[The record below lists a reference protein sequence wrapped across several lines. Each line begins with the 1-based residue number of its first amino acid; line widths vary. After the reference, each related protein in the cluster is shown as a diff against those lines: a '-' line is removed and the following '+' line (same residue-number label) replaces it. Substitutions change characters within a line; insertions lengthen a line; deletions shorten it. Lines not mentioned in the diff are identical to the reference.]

1 MYSNR
6 KEKVVFTLIMC
17 SLMILCMS
25 SYNIFLE
32 NGIGANSFLIILK
45 AFVPFLFIG
54 FLLDFFVV
62 GKIVYRLHALL
73 VSEDASKFK
82 KIIMMQL
89 LMVTFM
95 CVLMS
100 TLSLIVN
107 QGEWSHLGIL
117 ILRNYFVALF
127 LQIFS
132 VSPFVRLISP
142 RIFALL

>member
-32 NGIGANSFLIILK
+32 NGIGANYFMIILK

-62 GKIVYRLHALL
+62 GKIVYRLHAHL

-127 LQIFS
+127 LQIFI

>member
-1 MYSNR
+1 MYSNM

-25 SYNIFLE
+25 SYNILLE
-32 NGIGANSFLIILK
+32 NGIGTDSLMIILK

-54 FLLDFFVV
+54 FLLYFFVV
-62 GKIVYRLHALL
+62 KIANRLHALL

-82 KIIMMQL
+82 KMIMMQL

-127 LQIFS
+127 LQIFI

>member
-1 MYSNR
+1 MYSNK

-32 NGIGANSFLIILK
+32 NGIGANSFIIILK

-54 FLLDFFVV
+54 FLLDFFIV
-62 GKIVYRLHALL
+62 GKIAARLQSFL

-100 TLSLIVN
+100 ALSLIVN
-107 QGEWSHLGIL
+107 QGEWSHLGIF

-127 LQIFS
+127 LQIFI

>member
-32 NGIGANSFLIILK
+32 NGIGANSFMIILK

-127 LQIFS
+127 LQIFI

>member
-1 MYSNR
+1 MYSNK

-32 NGIGANSFLIILK
+32 NGIGANSFIIILK

-54 FLLDFFVV
+54 FLLDFFIV
-62 GKIVYRLHALL
+62 GKIAAQLQSFL

-100 TLSLIVN
+100 ALSLIVN
-107 QGEWSHLGIL
+107 QGEWSHLGVL

-127 LQIFS
+127 LQIFI

>member
-1 MYSNR
+1 MYSNK

-32 NGIGANSFLIILK
+32 NGIGANSFIIILK

-54 FLLDFFVV
+54 FLLDFFIV
-62 GKIVYRLHALL
+62 GKIAARLQSFL

-100 TLSLIVN
+100 ALSLIVN
-107 QGEWSHLGIL
+107 QGQWSHLGGL

-127 LQIFS
+127 LQIFI

>member
-127 LQIFS
+127 LQIFI

-142 RIFALL
+142 RIFTLL

>member
-32 NGIGANSFLIILK
+32 NGIGANSFMIILK

-127 LQIFS
+127 LQIFI
-132 VSPFVRLISP
+132 VSSFVRLISP

>member
-1 MYSNR
+1 MYSNM

-32 NGIGANSFLIILK
+32 NGVGADSFMIILK

-62 GKIVYRLHALL
+62 GKIASRLHALL

-127 LQIFS
+127 LQIVV

>member
-6 KEKVVFTLIMC
+6 KEKVVFTFIMC

-32 NGIGANSFLIILK
+32 NGVNSGAFVIVLK
-45 AFVPFLFIG
+45 AFIPFVFVG
-54 FLLDFFVV
+54 FLLDFFIV
-62 GKIVYRLHALL
+62 GKIAGRLQSLI
-73 VSEDASKFK
+73 VSENTSIVK
-82 KIIMMQL
+82 KIIVMQL

-95 CVLMS
+95 CILMS

-107 QGEWSHLGIL
+107 QEDWSHLGVL

-127 LQIFS
+127 LQIFI

-142 RIFALL
+142 RIFSLL